1 MDGDCG
7 IRRRHTGIV
16 VGALAALAT
25 FFAAEPAF
33 GQLPLG
39 SQQNGAAPTS
49 GIVGNVTQALPTGQ
63 VVEQAAP
70 VVQEAAKPV
79 AAVTQPIAQA
89 TAPVAQTAGS
99 VASPGAPVVAQA
111 VAPVAQLAA
120 PVTQAAAPAVAQ
132 VTAPV
137 AQAANPVVQ
146 PVAGPALTAVQPVVQ
161 PVLQATAPVLMSIEP
176 VLAVVEPVT
185 APLLEA
191 TAPLL
196 ETTGPALDVTAPLLE
211 TATQARLSPSPA
223 TVPSSAPASGAAT
236 VGDTAAQPTST
247 SVSGTVPP
255 TRAAIDSP
263 RPSASRDSEVVA
275 TGPSRGATVSIELSS
290 PWASAEMAPRDART
304 RHTATAGSSRM
315 PKPTGPSGPL
325 GFLTS
330 VSAAPGSGALLVF
343 FAALAAIIHVAAP
356 GLGRRLRPAMAP
368 WPLPI
373 TLASLERPG

>member
-1 MDGDCG
+1 MDGNCG
-7 IRRRHTGIV
+7 IRRRHTRIA

-25 FFAAEPAF
+25 FFAAEPAL

-63 VVEQAAP
+63 VVEQVAP
-70 VVQEAAKPV
+70 IVQEASKP
-79 AAVTQPIAQA
+79 AAVTQPLAQA

-99 VASPGAPVVAQA
+99 VASPAAPVVAQA
-111 VAPVAQLAA
+111 VAPVAQAAA

-137 AQAANPVVQ
+137 AQAVNPVVQ
-146 PVAGPALTAVQPVVQ
+146 PVAGPVLT
-161 PVLQATAPVLMSIEP
+161 SIEP
-176 VLAVVEPVT
+176 VLEAAEPLT

-196 ETTGPALDVTAPLLE
+196 EAAGPALEATAPLPE
-211 TATQARLSPSPA
+211 TATQARMSSSPA
-223 TVPSSAPASGAAT
+223 TVPSPASGAAS
-236 VGDTAAQPTST
+236 VGDAAAQSTST
-247 SVSGTVPP
+247 SVPGTAPP
-255 TRAAIDSP
+255 TPLAASDSP
-263 RPSASRDSEVVA
+263 RPSASRDTEADV
-275 TGPSRGATVSIELSS
+275 TGRSHGAIAAIEWSS
-290 PWASAEMAPRDART
+290 PWPPPDVAPRDGRT

-343 FAALAAIIHVAAP
+343 FAALAAIILVAAP
-356 GLGRRLRPAMAP
+356 GLGRRLRPDMAP

>member
-7 IRRRHTGIV
+7 IRRRHTRIV

-25 FFAAEPAF
+25 FFAAEPAL

-49 GIVGNVTQALPTGQ
+49 GVVGNVTQALPTGQ
-63 VVEQAAP
+63 VVEQVAP
-70 VVQEAAKPV
+70 IVQEASKPV
-79 AAVTQPIAQA
+79 AAVTQPLAQA

-99 VASPGAPVVAQA
+99 VASPAAPVVAQA
-111 VAPVAQLAA
+111 VAPVAQAAA
-120 PVTQAAAPAVAQ
+120 PVTQAATPAVAQ

-137 AQAANPVVQ
+137 AQAVNPVVQ
-146 PVAGPALTAVQPVVQ
+146 QVAGPALTAVQPVVQ
-161 PVLQATAPVLMSIEP
+161 PVLQAPAPVLTSIEP
-176 VLAVVEPVT
+176 VLEAAEPLT

-196 ETTGPALDVTAPLLE
+196 EATGPALEATAPLLE
-211 TATQARLSPSPA
+211 TASQARMSSSPA
-223 TVPSSAPASGAAT
+223 TVPSSASGAAT
-236 VGDTAAQPTST
+236 VGDAAAQSTST
-247 SVSGTVPP
+247 SVPGTAPP
-255 TRAAIDSP
+255 TLLAAIDSP
-263 RPSASRDSEVVA
+263 RPSASRDTEAVV
-275 TGPSRGATVSIELSS
+275 TGPSHGAIAAIEWSS
-290 PWASAEMAPRDART
+290 PWPPSDVAPRDGRT

-325 GFLTS
+325 GFLAS

-343 FAALAAIIHVAAP
+343 FAALAAIILVAAP
-356 GLGRRLRPAMAP
+356 GLGRRLRPDMAP

>member
-7 IRRRHTGIV
+7 IRRRHTRIV

-25 FFAAEPAF
+25 FFAAEPAL

-79 AAVTQPIAQA
+79 AAVTQPLAQA

-99 VASPGAPVVAQA
+99 VASPAAPVVAQA
-111 VAPVAQLAA
+111 VAPVAQAAA

-137 AQAANPVVQ
+137 AQAVNPVVQ
-146 PVAGPALTAVQPVVQ
+146 QVAGPALTAVQPVVQ
-161 PVLQATAPVLMSIEP
+161 PVLQATAPVLTSIEP
-176 VLAVVEPVT
+176 VLEAAEPLT

-196 ETTGPALDVTAPLLE
+196 EATGPALEVTAPLLE
-211 TATQARLSPSPA
+211 TATQARMSPSS
-223 TVPSSAPASGAAT
+223 TVVPPPGLGAASA
-236 VGDTAAQPTST
+236 GDAAAQSTST
-247 SVSGTVPP
+247 SVSETVPP
-255 TRAAIDSP
+255 TLLVATDPP
-263 RPSASRDSEVVA
+263 RPSASRDAGAVT
-275 TGPSRGATVSIELSS
+275 TGPSRGATASIESS
-290 PWASAEMAPRDART
+290 PPWASAEMAPRDGRT
-304 RHTATAGSSRM
+304 GHTATAGPSRL
-315 PKPTGPSGPL
+315 PKPTAPSRPL

-343 FAALAAIIHVAAP
+343 FAALAAIILVAAP
-356 GLGRRLRPAMAP
+356 GLGRRLRPDMAP